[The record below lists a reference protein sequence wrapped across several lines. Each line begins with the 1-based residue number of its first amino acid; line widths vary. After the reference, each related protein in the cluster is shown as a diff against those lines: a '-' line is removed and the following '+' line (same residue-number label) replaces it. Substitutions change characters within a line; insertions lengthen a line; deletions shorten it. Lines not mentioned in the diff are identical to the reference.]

1 MSSEKLEVEMNAII
15 GKTIMEIHNE
25 SGQKEVG
32 VVFTDGAY
40 CVFDKNEVNTI
51 QLMAPWDIRPSMQI
65 KLGMATLEDFAEEE
79 ARIETAERARYEEL
93 KAKFGGE

>member
-1 MSSEKLEVEMNAII
+1 MNVDKLEVEMNAII
-15 GKTIMEIHNE
+15 GKTIMDIHNE

-40 CVFDKNEVNTI
+40 CVFDKNDVNTI

-65 KLGMATLEDFAEEE
+65 KLGMATVEEFAEEE